1 MQQGCG
7 WWRRRQIIAGAS
19 LIAVALSFGFEAE
32 AADVLKRGLIGPIS
46 TLDPQK
52 AATSSEAALLIDL
65 FDGLV
70 IRDAMGRLIPGAA
83 EGWTISPDGLAYTFT
98 LRAGARWSNGDAVKA
113 SDFVASFRRLF
124 DPATEA
130 TEDGPLQVIVNAGAI
145 KSGFAK
151 PDTLGVSATD
161 DRTLVIRLDK
171 VTPTFLER
179 LAAPAAL
186 PVNVSAAKKLA
197 TQWNS
202 GAKLVS
208 NGAYVLGTSGA
219 RQGYVLAANPRRTG
233 ADAPVIGS
241 VVYRPFEDAS
251 ACLSAYRAAEIDI
264 CPDVPTA
271 ELRDLKA
278 EFGPALHIAPYA
290 GTYFYAA
297 NTTRKP
303 FDDARVRRALSLAVD
318 REALAA
324 TAWSGGML
332 PASELVPPALS
343 PLPQKQEGPIAA
355 RRSEA
360 RALLADAGYGPGKPL
375 TLSIRVGSGVAHE
388 TTAKIVLADWAAIGV
403 EGRVVTE
410 PEGSHFGA
418 LRDGAEFDLAFAGW
432 IVDEPDALDMLE
444 LMKSGGRFNYGRYA
458 NADYDALLASAD
470 GETDP
475 VRRTETIGKAEEIL
489 RKEAPVIPLLSYA
502 ALGLVSPKVTGWSDN
517 VLDQHPTRTLGLGD

>member
-7 WWRRRQIIAGAS
+7 WRRRRRTIATAGI
-19 LIAVALSFGFEAE
+19 IAVALAFGGEAE
-32 AADVLKRGLIGPIS
+32 AAGVLKRGLIGPIA

-52 AATSSEAALLIDL
+52 AATSSETALLIDL

-70 IRDAMGRLIPGAA
+70 IRDAAGKLIPGAA
-83 EGWTISPDGLAYTFT
+83 DSWTISPDGLTYTFT

-186 PVNVSAAKKLA
+186 PVNVAAAKKLA

-208 NGAYVLGTSGA
+208 NGAYGLGTSGA
-219 RQGYVLAANPRRTG
+219 RSGYVLAANPRRTG
-233 ADAPVIGS
+233 PGAPAIDSVI
-241 VVYRPFEDAS
+241 YRPFEDAA
-251 ACLSAYRAAEIDI
+251 ACLAAYRAGEVDV

-271 ELRDLKA
+271 DLAGLKA
-278 EFGPALHIAPYA
+278 EFGPALHVAPYA
-290 GTYFYAA
+290 GTYFYAV

-324 TAWSGGML
+324 AAWSGGML
-332 PASELVPPALS
+332 PASDLVPPALS
-343 PLPQKQEGPIAA
+343 PLPQPQLGPIAA

-360 RALLADAGYGPGKPL
+360 RALLAAAGYGPGKPL
-375 TLSIRVGSGVAHE
+375 KLSIRVGSGVAHE
-388 TTAKIVLADWAAIGV
+388 TTAKLVLADWAAIGV

-432 IVDEPDALDMLE
+432 IADEPDALDMLD
-444 LMKSGGRFNYGRYA
+444 LLKSGGRFNYGRYA
-458 NADYDALLASAD
+458 NSGYDALLASAD
-470 GETDP
+470 VETDP
-475 VRRTETIGKAEEIL
+475 ARRTDTIGKAEQIV
-489 RKEAPVIPLLSYA
+489 RQDAPVIPLLRYA
-502 ALGLVSPKVTGWSDN
+502 ALGLVSPKVTGWTDN
-517 VLDQHPTRTLGLGD
+517 LLDQHPSRTLGLSD